1 MTEILADPTFLT
13 LAAVIAVAG
22 VARGMSGFGTGMI
35 VAPVAGAF
43 YGPQWALVIVVIV
56 DALPILPVAIPAL
69 RVAQWGEVVPV
80 AVGTLL
86 LFPLGIWIL
95 QAGDP
100 VMLRWFICAAV
111 LACVFTLWSGWRYT
125 GPRNPAV
132 STAAGGVAGVLSGI
146 AQIPGPPVIA
156 YWMASGLPAVLVRA
170 NLLAYFL
177 VGEAISIGN
186 LWAAGMFERG
196 PVTIGVMAMLPYFAG
211 LMLGWRLFGLA
222 SEAAYRRVT
231 FLLIVAAAV
240 LAAPVWDGLLKG

>member
-1 MTEILADPTFLT
+1 MAQLFSDPAFLL

-35 VAPVAGAF
+35 VAPVAGAI
-43 YGPQWALVIVVIV
+43 YDPKWALVILVIL
-56 DALPILPVAIPAL
+56 DALPVLPVAIPAL
-69 RVAQWGEVVPV
+69 RIAQWREVVPV

-86 LFPLGIWIL
+86 FFPLGIAIL

-100 VMLRWFICAAV
+100 TMLRWLICASV
-111 LACVFTLWSGWRYT
+111 LACVAVLWSGWRYA
-125 GPRNPAV
+125 GPRNAAV
-132 STAAGGVAGVLSGI
+132 SGAAGGVAGVLSGI

-156 YWMASGLPAVLVRA
+156 YWMASGLPAALVRA
-170 NLLAYFL
+170 NLLAYFF
-177 VGEAISIGN
+177 VGEFISIGN

-196 PVTIGVMAMLPYFAG
+196 PVMAGIAAMPAYFLG
-211 LMLGWRLFGLA
+211 LMAGWKLFGLA

-240 LAAPVWDGLLKG
+240 LAAPVWERLF